1 MIGVANSYK
10 TSSELVKVANELI
23 AYLAQKQGKTLPDGK
38 PVEFNEV
45 MLSYVILH
53 SIDIEILLK
62 AIYLSDYDQSVTGH
76 NWKEPF
82 DKLTATSQ
90 TEIISKMNAT
100 YQADF
105 TNLLEKNSN
114 TFIEWRYSYE
124 AKSLSCDLS
133 FVQNFANV
141 LAEVARSRC

>member
-23 AYLAQKQGKTLPDGK
+23 TNLAQKQGKTLPDGK

-62 AIYLSDYDQSVTGH
+62 AIYLSDHDQRATGH
-76 NWKEPF
+76 NWKELF

-90 TEIISKMNAT
+90 TEIVSKMNAT
-100 YQADF
+100 YQAGF
-105 TNLLEKNSN
+105 CQSIGKE
-114 TFIEWRYSYE
+114 
-124 AKSLSCDLS
+124 
-133 FVQNFANV
+133 Q
-141 LAEVARSRC
+141 

>member
-23 AYLAQKQGKTLPDGK
+23 TDLARKQGATLPDGK

-45 MLSYVILH
+45 MLSYIILH
-53 SIDIEILLK
+53 SMDIEILLK
-62 AIYLSDYDQSVTGH
+62 AIYLSDYDRRVTGH
-76 NWKEPF
+76 NWKDLF
-82 DKLTATSQ
+82 DKLTPTSQ
-90 TEIISKMNAT
+90 KEIISKMDAT
-100 YQADF
+100 YQPDF
-105 TNLLEKNSN
+105 ARLLEKNSN

-124 AKSLSCDLS
+124 ATSISCDIS

-141 LAEVARSRC
+141 LSEVARSRC